1 MNLLDGQNLIKQ
13 KEFGK
18 ALKFFLRLEK
28 DKIQNHKIFFFL
40 GLIYF
45 ELNHFDKSSLYYHKF
60 LDKEPKSEAGLL
72 NLAIL
77 KQTIGELEKSKEI
90 YFKLINLNKFN
101 VRAYY
106 GIYILDSNLFTHEF
120 YKNINQIYKNNN
132 LNLYDKGIIEFLF
145 SKREKKIKNYKQEIE
160 YLKNSHINIFNSNYS
175 YNLSSQFYY
184 KKIINYHFDKF
195 KIKKEYKDDKNL
207 KFEEIE
213 PIYIVGLP
221 RSGSTLIES
230 ILSSTKDHLISF
242 GECHVVNMS
251 ILDQIGSDIYS
262 SNYNNEK
269 FEFKIDYGILG
280 NTILNKY
287 SEFSFSRNKKFID
300 KSLENFFNIEAI
312 INIFPKAKFI
322 HTYRNILDSIISIY
336 QSMLPELS
344 WVHNLDDIFN
354 YVDSYLKVINHFKKK
369 YSENIIDINLE
380 KFTINSEEYT
390 RKMFDFCNLK
400 WSADVLKFYQRENLY
415 SKTLSFNQIRSN
427 ISIYNE
433 KKYKPYF
440 YLLESHKKKYKWLNM

>member
-1 MNLLDGQNLIKQ
+1 MNFLEGKNLIKQ

-18 ALKFFLRLEK
+18 ALKFFLNLETDNIK
-28 DKIQNHKIFFFL
+28 NHKIFFFL

-45 ELNHFDKSSLYYHKF
+45 ELNEFDKSNLYYHKF
-60 LDKEPKSEAGLL
+60 LDKEPKSEVGLL

-77 KQTIGELEKSKEI
+77 KQTIGELEESKEI
-90 YFKLINLNKFN
+90 FLELINLNKFN

-106 GIYILDSNLFTHEF
+106 GIYILDPNLFTNEF
-120 YKNINQIYKNNN
+120 YINIAQIYKNEN
-132 LNLYDKGIIEFLF
+132 LNHYDKGIIEFLL
-145 SKREKKIKNYKQEIE
+145 SKRKKKIENYKQEIE

-175 YNLSSQFYY
+175 YNISSQFYY
-184 KKIINYHFDKF
+184 NKVINYHFNKF
-195 KIKKEYKDDKNL
+195 KIKEEYKEDNHL
-207 KFEEIE
+207 KFKEIK

-230 ILSSTKDHLISF
+230 ILSSTKDDVISF

-251 ILDQIGSDIYS
+251 ILDQVGSDIYS
-262 SNYNNEK
+262 SNYDKEK
-269 FEFKIDYGILG
+269 FEFKIDYNILR

-287 SEFSFSRNKKFID
+287 SEFSFNRDKKFID

-312 INIFPKAKFI
+312 IHIFPKAKFV

-344 WVHNLDDIFN
+344 WVHNLDDIFI

-369 YSENIIDINLE
+369 YPENIIDINLE
-380 KFTINSEEYT
+380 KFTTNSEELT
-390 RKMFDFCNLK
+390 RKIFDFCNLK
-400 WSADVLKFYQRENLY
+400 WSADVLKFYERENLY

-427 ISIYNE
+427 ISTYNE

-440 YLLESHKKKYKWLNM
+440 YLLESYKKKYKWLNI